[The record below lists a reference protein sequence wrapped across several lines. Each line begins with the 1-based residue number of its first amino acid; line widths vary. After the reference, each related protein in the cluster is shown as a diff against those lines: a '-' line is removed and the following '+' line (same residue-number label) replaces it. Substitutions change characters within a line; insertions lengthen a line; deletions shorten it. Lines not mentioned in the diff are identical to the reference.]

1 MVQPLLMGFLLL
13 LFVGF
18 KYAGAL
24 FGQDVN
30 GFVKMH
36 YTLLARMTLMGATL
50 LCNTMYIPTS
60 TVKINKYLC
69 KPRFRS
75 AIS

>member
-18 KYAGAL
+18 KYASAL

-50 LCNTMYIPTS
+50 
-60 TVKINKYLC
+60 
-69 KPRFRS
+69 
-75 AIS
+75 